1 MGLSDLSIKQ
11 PVFITMIMLALVVV
25 GLLAFTQMPVDFF
38 PDVSFPVVAVTTIYA
53 GASPTEVQSQVSRP
67 IEDAMVTIPGVE
79 DVQSQSSESFSVVLV
94 TFSLDRNAEQAA
106 QDVRERIAN
115 LRSTLPEDIRE
126 PSVMRFDPAQLPVL
140 SVAVAGQNGAAAN
153 DIRQVVVDDVL
164 PRLQRIEGVADASVV
179 GGKER
184 EIQVFL
190 EAAALKARR
199 VAPQQVIQAIIA
211 ESVSIP
217 GGNVQKGQ
225 ENLLLRTPG
234 NFEQVA
240 DLASLQIAGPTGIVR
255 LADLAEVKD
264 GSKEQVTYSRLD
276 GQPAVVASIR
286 KQSGSNTVRVADS
299 VRAEL
304 AILERERPDLSFTIV
319 RDQST
324 FVEESVNDAI
334 FELLIGA
341 LMASL
346 VVFIFFRDLR
356 NTLVTVAGLP
366 VIVIGTFAVMGALG
380 LTLDIVSLLAL
391 ALSVGLIIDD
401 AIVVRENIFRHMER
415 GESPKVA
422 ASRGTA
428 EVALPVLAMSLTI
441 VSVFLPIAFT
451 GGLIGRFFRSFGL
464 VVAVAV
470 LISLF
475 EAFTLAPM
483 LSAYFFKQKSWTMCP
498 TRTTRRAVSTPPSG
512 GWTASITGCWA

>member
-1 MGLSDLSIKQ
+1 MDQVLGVFGISPDYDL
-11 PVFITMIMLALVVV
+11 
-25 GLLAFTQMPVDFF
+25 G
-38 PDVSFPVVAVTTIYA
+38 
-53 GASPTEVQSQVSRP
+53 
-67 IEDAMVTIPGVE
+67 
-79 DVQSQSSESFSVVLV
+79 
-94 TFSLDRNAEQAA
+94 
-106 QDVRERIAN
+106 
-115 LRSTLPEDIRE
+115 
-126 PSVMRFDPAQLPVL
+126 VMRDDQTLFD
-140 SVAVAGQNGAAAN
+140 
-153 DIRQVVVDDVL
+153 
-164 PRLQRIEGVADASVV
+164 
-179 GGKER
+179 
-184 EIQVFL
+184 
-190 EAAALKARR
+190 
-199 VAPQQVIQAIIA
+199 IA
-211 ESVSIP
+211 ER
-217 GGNVQKGQ
+217 G
-225 ENLLLRTPG
+225 LRG
-234 NFEQVA
+234 
-240 DLASLQIAGPTGIVR
+240 LR
-255 LADLAEVKD
+255 EV
-264 GSKEQVTYSRLD
+264 
-276 GQPAVVASIR
+276 
-286 KQSGSNTVRVADS
+286 
-299 VRAEL
+299 
-304 AILERERPDLSFTIV
+304 LERERPDLSFTVV

-380 LTLDIVSLLAL
+380 LTLNIVSLLAL